1 MSPVWSPVKEA
12 AGKETKTQQET
23 LMVEG
28 DPRRKLPWVDA
39 DGELGLG

>member
-1 MSPVWSPVKEA
+1 MSPVWSPVKENRKRNKDTT
-12 AGKETKTQQET
+12 GDV
-23 LMVEG
+23 MIEG